1 MGAQMEPG
9 RAGGRDSKILRTGR
23 IFDTRLRMLKRTHIA
38 GLLQACGL
46 IGDLLGAVGL
56 SQAAPRPQ
64 RHAQAAE
71 ASVGHRTSKPQRV
84 RPHAGRSKDSPARA
98 DRRASSETPA
108 KPAVRLEH
116 LTTHDT
122 LTLRPDGK
130 EARFTDK
137 QMRSVSRVLRCHHTG
152 QRHTISPRLVQVL

>member
-1 MGAQMEPG
+1 
-9 RAGGRDSKILRTGR
+9 
-23 IFDTRLRMLKRTHIA
+23 MLKRTHIA

-46 IGDLLGAVGL
+46 IGGLLGAVGL

-130 EARFTDK
+130 EVRLFRHAVRGPRDGEKGPFVRYHDDPLRVQLARHDEN
-137 QMRSVSRVLRCHHTG
+137 
-152 QRHTISPRLVQVL
+152 